1 MVLASAAGGNTGDV
15 CTDQITITIGEPD
28 DLTAL
33 ITFQQNVLC
42 FGDATGLA
50 NVSVEGGTEEYTYSW
65 NTTPEQTGATAVGL
79 TAGTYTVIITDANG
93 CMTAAG
99 VLITQPDAALTAA
112 ITSQEDVLCFADATG
127 SATVT
132 VEGGTEDYTYSWNTT
147 PEQTGATADGL
158 TAGTYIVTVTDANEC
173 ATTAEVIITQP
184 DAALTAAITSQ
195 EDVLCFA
202 DATGSATVTVEG
214 GTEDYTYSWNTT
226 PEQTGATAD
235 GLTAGTYIVTVT
247 DANECATTAE
257 VIISEPQ
264 SSLEVEITSQETE
277 LCFGDANGAVDISV
291 SGGTPIYTYLWST
304 TDGSGLVVDAEDQSG
319 LTAGTYVVQI
329 TDTNSCITSQT
340 VIIEG
345 PQSVLIATITDE
357 VDILCFGGATGSA
370 TVFVEGGTNGYTYS
384 WNTIPEQTSSTAT
397 ELIAGTYIVT
407 VTDAN
412 GCNTSAE
419 VIISEPNSP
428 LSSTITSQVDVLCYG
443 DDSGEIDLTVNGGTP
458 DYTYLWS
465 TVDGSGLVVDTE
477 DQFGLSGGTYNV
489 LITDINGCTTLNTVT
504 ISEPQSELDVLII
517 SQADISCSSLGSV
530 TVEASGGSL
539 PYEYSLNGETAQSNG
554 IFNDLNQGDNNI
566 IVTDLNGC
574 SFFVPVFIENDC
586 IAIFYKEGEWNDE
599 NGNGA
604 ADVGETISYT
614 FSITNTGEDS
624 IYNLIITDPLPG
636 VIMQGGPIT
645 ELLPQET
652 DDTTFTAIYNITQE
666 DLDNGEVTNQAIFT
680 GENIE
685 GNEII
690 AANSDDPS
698 TDDEND
704 STIVTLPSVAGI
716 FFEIFNGLTPNG
728 DGFNDYFKID
738 GIDQFPN
745 NNVQIFN
752 RWGILIFEANGYNES
767 SNIFTGESNAR
778 ANIGGDR
785 NVPTGTYFYV
795 ITFSDENPGKNNY
808 SGYLYINR

>member
-1 MVLASAAGGNTGDV
+1 MT
-15 CTDQITITIGEPD
+15 
-28 DLTAL
+28 TA
-33 ITFQQNVLC
+33 
-42 FGDATGLA
+42 
-50 NVSVEGGTEEYTYSW
+50 E
-65 NTTPEQTGATAVGL
+65 
-79 TAGTYTVIITDANG
+79 VI
-93 CMTAAG
+93 
-99 VLITQPDAALTAA
+99 ITQPDAALTAA
-112 ITSQEDVLCFADATG
+112 ITSQENVLCFADATG

-147 PEQTGATADGL
+147 PEQTGATATGL

-173 ATTAEVIITQP
+173 I
-184 DAALTAAITSQ
+184 
-195 EDVLCFA
+195 
-202 DATGSATVTVEG
+202 
-214 GTEDYTYSWNTT
+214 
-226 PEQTGATAD
+226 
-235 GLTAGTYIVTVT
+235 
-247 DANECATTAE
+247 TTAE

-264 SSLEVEITSQETE
+264 SSLEVEITSQQNE

-291 SGGTPIYTYLWST
+291 SGGTPNYSYLWST
-304 TDGSGLVVDAEDQSG
+304 ADGSGLEVDAEDQSG

-329 TDTNSCITSQT
+329 TDTNSCIISQT

-345 PQSVLIATITDE
+345 PQSVLIATISNE
-357 VDILCFGGATGSA
+357 VDVLCFGDATGSA

-384 WNTIPEQTSSTAT
+384 WNTIPEQTSTTAT
-397 ELIAGTYIVT
+397 ELIAGTYMVT

-412 GCNTSAE
+412 GCNTLAE

-465 TVDGSGLVVDTE
+465 TTDGSGLVADTE
-477 DQFGLSGGTYNV
+477 DQSGLSGGTYNV

-517 SQADISCSSLGSV
+517 SQVDIDCGSLGSV

-539 PYEYSLNGETAQSNG
+539 PYEYSLNGGSAQSNG
-554 IFNDLNQGDNNI
+554 IFNDLNQGDNII

-574 SFFVPVFIENDC
+574 TFFVPVFIENDC
-586 IAIFYKEGEWNDE
+586 IALFYKEGEWNDE

-624 IYNLIITDPLPG
+624 IYNLIILDPLPG

-645 ELLPQET
+645 ELMPQET

-666 DLDNGEVTNQAIFT
+666 DLDNGEVTNQAIFI

-698 TDDEND
+698 TNEEND
-704 STIVTLPSVAGI
+704 PTIVTLPGVAGI
-716 FFEIFNGLTPNG
+716 FFEIFNGVTPNG
-728 DGFNDYFKID
+728 DGFNDYFQID

-795 ITFSDENPGKNNY
+795 ITFSGENPGKNNY

>member
-1 MVLASAAGGNTGDV
+1 M
-15 CTDQITITIGEPD
+15 
-28 DLTAL
+28 
-33 ITFQQNVLC
+33 
-42 FGDATGLA
+42 
-50 NVSVEGGTEEYTYSW
+50 
-65 NTTPEQTGATAVGL
+65 
-79 TAGTYTVIITDANG
+79 
-93 CMTAAG
+93 
-99 VLITQPDAALTAA
+99 
-112 ITSQEDVLCFADATG
+112 
-127 SATVT
+127 
-132 VEGGTEDYTYSWNTT
+132 
-147 PEQTGATADGL
+147 
-158 TAGTYIVTVTDANEC
+158 
-173 ATTAEVIITQP
+173 
-184 DAALTAAITSQ
+184 
-195 EDVLCFA
+195 
-202 DATGSATVTVEG
+202 
-214 GTEDYTYSWNTT
+214 
-226 PEQTGATAD
+226 
-235 GLTAGTYIVTVT
+235 
-247 DANECATTAE
+247 
-257 VIISEPQ
+257 
-264 SSLEVEITSQETE
+264 
-277 LCFGDANGAVDISV
+277 
-291 SGGTPIYTYLWST
+291 
-304 TDGSGLVVDAEDQSG
+304 
-319 LTAGTYVVQI
+319 QI

-397 ELIAGTYIVT
+397 ELTAGTYIVT

-465 TVDGSGLVVDTE
+465 TADGSGLVADTE

-554 IFNDLNQGDNNI
+554 IFNDLNQGDNII

-716 FFEIFNGLTPNG
+716 FFEIFNGVTPNG